1 MHPSGRETR
10 RRTAAEVNGATSL
23 TRRRRAARLS
33 LIGAF
38 GVFAL
43 KLVAWL
49 ATGSVGLLSD
59 AAESTV
65 NVVAA
70 LSLVLAL
77 RLSRAPPDYEHPYGH
92 EKVEDLSSAF
102 EAGLIMV
109 AALFI
114 AVTASSRLFQ
124 PEPIDRVGLGV
135 TVAGASALLNGALSW
150 WLAREGR
157 RLESAALRANARHL
171 ATDVLTSLGVIVGV
185 ILVATTGLLRLD
197 PIVALV
203 VAAHIGHQ
211 GTRVFAH
218 SVSQLLDERLP
229 EEEERVVLAAMKEH
243 PNVLGYHRLRSRR
256 SGRARFVE
264 VDVFVPG
271 ELSVRRAHDL
281 VVALENE
288 IHASLP
294 NLVTTIHVEPF
305 EEGVREGATD
315 PRDEFPTGA

>member
-1 MHPSGRETR
+1 MRRPSTLG
-10 RRTAAEVNGATSL
+10 
-23 TRRRRAARLS
+23 RRRRAARVS
-33 LIGAF
+33 LTGAF
-38 GVFAL
+38 AVLAL
-43 KLVAWL
+43 KVGAWL

-70 LSLVLAL
+70 LTLVLAL
-77 RLSRAPPDYEHPYGH
+77 RLSRTPPDFEHPYGH
-92 EKVEDLSSAF
+92 EKVEDLSSTF
-102 EAGLIMV
+102 ESTLIIV
-109 AALFI
+109 AALAI
-114 AVTASSRLFQ
+114 AVTAVQRLLA
-124 PEPIDRVGLGV
+124 PEPLGRIGIGLAM
-135 TVAGASALLNGALSW
+135 AGASAFLNGGMSW

-171 ATDVLTSLGVIVGV
+171 ATDVWTSLGVILG
-185 ILVATTGLLRLD
+185 IALVAWTGVLRLD
-197 PIVALV
+197 PLVALA

-211 GTRVFAH
+211 GTRGLGR

-229 EEEERVVLAAMKEH
+229 ESEERVVLAAMNAH
-243 PNVLGYHRLRSRR
+243 PDVLGYHRLRSRR

-271 ELSVRRAHDL
+271 DLTVRKAHDL
-281 VVALENE
+281 VEALEHD

-305 EEGVREGATD
+305 EKGVREGPTD
-315 PRDEFPTGA
+315 PRDEFPGEA